1 MHCGLHIAYFR
12 LSTQAAFA
20 MRKRT
25 NVIILTGFTVFPRK
39 SYGTLAL
46 VRIHA
51 IDTYALILTRLPST
65 LIDVLK
71 KTTKQR
77 KALSLEGFRCKTDQD
92 ET

>member
-20 MRKRT
+20 MRRRT
-25 NVIILTGFTVFPRK
+25 NVIILTGFTMFPCK
-39 SYGTLAL
+39 SYGALAL

-71 KTTKQR
+71 KTKKR